1 MFEKFSWRN
10 SLASL
15 LCGWTM
21 CFSEVFRI
29 TNGQVCYNALV
40 SILHC
45 WTNLYLGSKAVCLR
59 GALFNQQNNSSPYVA
74 HFFRS
79 SHWRYSVKTVFSKI
93 SQNSQ
98 ENTCAR
104 ISYLIKLQA
113 SACSCTKK
121 ETLTQVF
128 SSKFCEIFKD
138 AFLTEHIRW
147 LLLFLSIFLFIS
159 ALSSAL

>member
-21 CFSEVFRI
+21 CFSEISRI

-59 GALFNQQNNSSPYVA
+59 GALFNQQNNSSACVA
-74 HFFRS
+74 HIFRS
-79 SHWRYSVKTVFSKI
+79 SYCRYSVKSCVLKI
-93 SQNSQ
+93 F
-98 ENTCAR
+98 AKFR
-104 ISYLIKLQA
+104 GKHLYLSFIFNKMQA
-113 SACSCTKK
+113 SACSFTKK
-121 ETLTQVF
+121 EKRDSDTAVF
-128 SSKFCEIFKD
+128 Q
-138 AFLTEHIRW
+138 
-147 LLLFLSIFLFIS
+147 
-159 ALSSAL
+159 